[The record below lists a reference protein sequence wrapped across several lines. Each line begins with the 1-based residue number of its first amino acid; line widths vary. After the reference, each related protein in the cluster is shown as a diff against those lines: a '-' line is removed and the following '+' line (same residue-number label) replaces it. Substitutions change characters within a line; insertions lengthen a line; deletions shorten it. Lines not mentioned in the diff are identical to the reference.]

1 MFNRLRR
8 FIECTPHRQPDGRTG
23 RAPRRRLSGSA
34 IATKIFLLLESLF
47 PISLILTSRMLTC
60 LLLTCVVLT
69 CPAQATPGESDN
81 PLKQLSLEELGSIKV
96 TTAAKAPEEVWN
108 TSAAIYVI
116 THDDIERSG
125 VTSIPEALRLAPGVE
140 VARIDS
146 SKWAIGI
153 RGFGSRLSR
162 SVLVLID
169 GRTVYTTLI
178 AGTYWEVQDYLLED
192 IDRIEVIRGPGGII
206 WGPNAVNGVINI
218 ITKNSKDTH
227 GEYTSVGG
235 GNEEE
240 GFFNTRYGGGDG
252 HSFDYRVY
260 AKGFERSQEDHPDNL
275 NFDRWRD
282 AQLGFRMD
290 WATDT
295 GETFSLHGD
304 IYDQGN
310 GESVSATSYAP
321 PYARIVNSTAPL
333 SGWNLTANWQK
344 AFTEGNDVQL
354 SAYFDRTNRQEA
366 NFSDIRDTFDVDFL
380 DRFRL
385 PARQQISWGL
395 GARSSKG
402 DDRVVVPGL
411 AFVPYDRTDFLFTA
425 FLQDEIALV
434 PNQLSLSLGTKA
446 LKTNYTGLQWEPGIR
461 LLWTPNAHQT
471 VWAAFTHALRT
482 PSDGE
487 RDFYLLGFTGQFADG
502 YPVLARFNAN
512 PNFHSEELNGYE
524 AGYRRLVASSVYVD
538 LATFYNHY
546 GDLFSEDIIG
556 APYLEDAP
564 GPPHIL
570 IPAHFGNG
578 LVGTT
583 SGGEIAPDWKVTD
596 RWRLRASYSYL
607 LMKLKKGTGSLDIGS
622 APGVEG
628 ASPKHQVLA
637 ESSLDIARSFNLDL
651 DYRYVSALPA
661 QLVRS
666 YSTGDARFA
675 WQPVHAW
682 QFSIV
687 GRNLLQPHHVEF
699 IGDPEP
705 LGIGIKRSV
714 YGQITWRR

>member
-1 MFNRLRR
+1 MFKRLRR
-8 FIECTPHRQPDGRTG
+8 LIKPAAHPFPGSRTLPRLRRQRVS
-23 RAPRRRLSGSA
+23 RLLLGPLFLALWLGVTLGSA
-34 IATKIFLLLESLF
+34 SAD
-47 PISLILTSRMLTC
+47 
-60 LLLTCVVLT
+60 
-69 CPAQATPGESDN
+69 TPDSENGDN
-81 PLKQLSLEELGSIKV
+81 PLKSLSLEQLGSVKV
-96 TTAAKAPEEVWN
+96 TTASKAPEEVWN
-108 TSAAIYVI
+108 TTAAIFVI

-125 VTSIPEALRLAPGVE
+125 VTTIPEALRLAPGVE

-192 IDRIEVIRGPGGII
+192 IDRIEVIRGPGGTI

-218 ITKNSKDTH
+218 ITKNTKDTH
-227 GEYTSVGG
+227 GDYVDLGS
-235 GNEEE
+235 GNINS
-240 GFFNTRYGGGDG
+240 GVFDARYGNGDG
-252 HSFDYRVY
+252 KTFDYRVY
-260 AKGFERSQEDHPDNL
+260 SKGFDRGPEYHSDDV

-290 WATDT
+290 WSPSARD
-295 GETFSLHGD
+295 TFSLHGD

-310 GESVSATSYAP
+310 GESVAVTTYTAP
-321 PYARIVNSTAPL
+321 YQQIVNSTAPL
-333 SGWNLTANWQK
+333 SGWNLTTNWK
-344 AFTEGNDVQL
+344 REYSEGNDFQV

-366 NFSDIRDTFDVDFL
+366 NFSDIRNTFDVDFL
-380 DRFRL
+380 DRLRL
-385 PARQQISWGL
+385 PGHQQISWGL
-395 GARSSKG
+395 GGRSSKG
-402 DDRVVVPGL
+402 DDRVVTSGL
-411 AFVPYDRTDFLFTA
+411 AFVPYNRTDFLFTA
-425 FLQDEIALV
+425 FLQDEIYLV
-434 PNQLSLSLGTKA
+434 PNKLLFSLGTKA
-446 LKTNYTGLQWEPGIR
+446 LKTNYTGLQWEPSAR
-461 LLWTPNAHQT
+461 LLWTPTQHQT

-487 RDFYLLGFTGQFADG
+487 RDFYLLGFTGSLAG
-502 YPVLARFNAN
+502 GLPVLARFNAN

-524 AGYRRLVASSVYVD
+524 AGYRRLIAKNLYVD

-546 GDLFSEDIIG
+546 GDLFSEDITG
-556 APYLEDAP
+556 APYVETIN

-570 IPAHFGNG
+570 IPAQFGNG

-583 SGGEIAPDWKVTD
+583 SGGEIAPDWKVTN

-607 LMKLKKGTGSLDIGS
+607 LMKLRKGTDSLDIGS
-622 APGVEG
+622 GPSIEG
-628 ASPKHQVLA
+628 ASPKHQALL
-637 ESSLDIARSFNLDL
+637 ESAFDISKAFNLDL
-651 DYRYVSALPA
+651 DYRYVSNLPA
-661 QLVRS
+661 QLVPS

-675 WQPVHAW
+675 WQATRQL
-682 QFSIV
+682 QFSVV
-687 GRNLLQPHHVEF
+687 GRNLFQPHHVEF

-705 LGIGIKRSV
+705 QGIGIKRSV